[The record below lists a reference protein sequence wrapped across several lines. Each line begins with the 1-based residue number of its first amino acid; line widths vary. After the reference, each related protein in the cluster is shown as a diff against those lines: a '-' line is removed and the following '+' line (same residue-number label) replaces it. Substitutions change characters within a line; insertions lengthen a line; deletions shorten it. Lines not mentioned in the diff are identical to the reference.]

1 MVNIP
6 TSLNDLKT
14 KVGDSD
20 VGKLK
25 IVPIDLS
32 DEMTNL
38 IDVVYHKVVKN
49 KKLNTLKTKV
59 SK

>member
-6 TSLNDLKT
+6 SSLNDLKT

-20 VGKLK
+20 VDKLK
-25 IVPIDLS
+25 TVPIDLS

-38 IDVVYHKVVKN
+38 IDIVYHKVVKN

>member
-14 KVGDSD
+14 KV
-20 VGKLK
+20 LK
-25 IVPIDLS
+25 MVPIDLS
-32 DEMTNL
+32 DEMANL

-49 KKLNTLKTKV
+49 KNSTR
-59 SK
+59 